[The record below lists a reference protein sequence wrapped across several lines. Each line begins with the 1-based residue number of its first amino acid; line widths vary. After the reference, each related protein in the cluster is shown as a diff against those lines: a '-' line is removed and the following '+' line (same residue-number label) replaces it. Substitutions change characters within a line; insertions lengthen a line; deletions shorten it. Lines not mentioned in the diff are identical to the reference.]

1 MIRNKFF
8 RPMRPAGDDGTDMGG
23 TDVLDRGDS
32 WTPTDDDL
40 NPDDPDGE
48 LKPDPEKTKPAPK
61 AKEEP
66 EDDEPEDA
74 DDQAKAKKDS
84 RIPLNRHKE
93 ILARERAQ
101 REALEK
107 QLAQYQ
113 NSQRV
118 EQTNEALTKAE
129 DDLIKMER
137 EYNTFLADGEVEK
150 ATALMSKIRQA
161 ERAIVEHK
169 SELRANVIA
178 SRAVEQARYDIAL
191 ERIEE
196 AYPQLNDKSDEY
208 DESIARDVVDLK
220 QVYMNRGDTPTV
232 ALQMAVKKLLGQE
245 DRTQK
250 QATEVAPRVN
260 AKDVAVERKKAA
272 VAKTLD
278 ALKRTPP
285 STRDVGMDSDK
296 AGQLTPKDI
305 MSMSQDDFAKLG
317 EEQLAKMRGDAL

>member
-8 RPMRPAGDDGTDMGG
+8 RLMRPAGDDGADSGG
-23 TDVLDRGDS
+23 TDVVDRGDD
-32 WTPTDDDL
+32 WAPTDDEDI

-48 LKPDPEKTKPAPK
+48 LKPAPK
-61 AKEEP
+61 AKAAPKADPDE
-66 EDDEPEDA
+66 DEPEEE
-74 DDQAKAKKDS
+74 DQLKAKKDS

-93 ILARERAQ
+93 ILAKERTQ

-118 EQTNEALTKAE
+118 EQTNEQLTTAE
-129 DDLIKMER
+129 DNLIKMEG
-137 EYNTFLADGEVEK
+137 EYNTLLANGEIEK
-150 ATALMSKIRQA
+150 ATALMSKIRQS

-196 AYPQLNDKSDEY
+196 AYPQLNDKADEY
-208 DESIARDVVDLK
+208 DAALVDDVADLK
-220 QVYMNRGDTPTV
+220 QVYMGRGDTPTQ
-232 ALQMAVKKLLGQE
+232 ALQKAVKKLLGQE

-250 QATEVAPRVN
+250 QATEVAPRVSE
-260 AKDVAVERKKAA
+260 KDVAVERKKAA
-272 VAKTLD
+272 VAKVSD

-285 STRDVGMDSDK
+285 STRDVGMDSDR
-296 AGQLTPKDI
+296 AGKITPKDI
-305 MSMSQDDFAKLG
+305 MNMSQDDFAKLG
-317 EEQLAKMRGDAL
+317 EEQLAKMRGDLV

>member
-8 RPMRPAGDDGTDMGG
+8 RPMRPAGDDGADSGG
-23 TDVLDRGDS
+23 TDVVDRGDD
-32 WTPTDDDL
+32 WAPTDDEDI

-48 LKPDPEKTKPAPK
+48 LKPAPK
-61 AKEEP
+61 AKAAP
-66 EDDEPEDA
+66 KADDEDELEED
-74 DDQAKAKKDS
+74 QSKAKKDS

-93 ILARERAQ
+93 ILAKERAQ
-101 REALEK
+101 RENLEK

-118 EQTNEALTKAE
+118 EQTNEALTQAE
-129 DDLIKMER
+129 DNLIKMER

-150 ATALMSKIRQA
+150 ATALMSKIRQS

-196 AYPQLNDKSDEY
+196 AYPQLNDKSDEF
-208 DESIARDVVDLK
+208 DAALVDDVADLK
-220 QVYMNRGDTPTV
+220 QVYMGRGDTPTQ
-232 ALQMAVKKLLGQE
+232 ALQRAVKKLLGQE

-250 QATEVAPRVN
+250 QATEVAPRVSE
-260 AKDVAVERKKAA
+260 KDVAVERKKAA
-272 VAKTLD
+272 VAKVSD

-285 STRDVGMDSDK
+285 STRDVGMDSDR
-296 AGQLTPKDI
+296 AGKITPKDI
-305 MSMSQDDFAKLG
+305 MNMSQDDFAKLG
-317 EEQLAKMRGDAL
+317 EEQLAKMRGDLV

>member
-1 MIRNKFF
+1 MISNKFF
-8 RPMRPAGDDGTDMGG
+8 RLMRPAGDDGSDAGG
-23 TDVLDRGDS
+23 TDAVDRGDE
-32 WTPTDDDL
+32 WPATDDDID
-40 NPDDPDGE
+40 PDNPDGE
-48 LKPDPEKTKPAPK
+48 VKPGPK
-61 AKEEP
+61 AASKAAAKDEAEE
-66 EDDEPEDA
+66 EAEDA
-74 DDQAKAKKDS
+74 DDQSTKAKKDS

-93 ILARERAQ
+93 ILAKERAQ
-101 REALEK
+101 RENLEK

-118 EQTNEALTKAE
+118 EQTNEQLTRAE

-150 ATALMSKIRQA
+150 ATALMSKIRQT

-169 SELRANVIA
+169 SDLRANVIA

-191 ERIEE
+191 DRIEE
-196 AYPQLNDKSDEY
+196 AYPELNDKSDEY
-208 DESIARDVVDLK
+208 DEDIVNDVADLK
-220 QVYMNRGDTPTV
+220 QVYMGRGDTPTV
-232 ALQMAVKKLLGQE
+232 ALQKAVKKLLGQE

-250 QATEVAPRVN
+250 TATEVAPRVN
-260 AKDVAVERKKAA
+260 SKDVAVERKKAA

-296 AGQLTPKDI
+296 AGKITPKDI

-317 EEQLAKMRGDAL
+317 EEQLAKMRGDIV